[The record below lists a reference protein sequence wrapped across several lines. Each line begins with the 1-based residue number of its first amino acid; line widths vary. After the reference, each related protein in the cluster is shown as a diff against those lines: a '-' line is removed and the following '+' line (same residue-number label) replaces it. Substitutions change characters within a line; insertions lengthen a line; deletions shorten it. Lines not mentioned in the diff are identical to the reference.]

1 MSSTDKEE
9 ESISVKD
16 LGENFVN
23 NIKNKVCLINF
34 KFKKNFISDFFLF
47 QLSSSRSIDEEDSKI
62 ESDKDEEEEEDLSLI
77 NRAKETAEKLI
88 TPIKNKVTKCQI
100 KHFIFYS

>member
-1 MSSTDKEE
+1 M
-9 ESISVKD
+9 I
-16 LGENFVN
+16 
-23 NIKNKVCLINF
+23 
-34 KFKKNFISDFFLF
+34 FFLF

-62 ESDKDEEEEEDLSLI
+62 ESDKDEEEEDLSLI

-88 TPIKNKVTKCQI
+88 TPIKNKVRKCQI